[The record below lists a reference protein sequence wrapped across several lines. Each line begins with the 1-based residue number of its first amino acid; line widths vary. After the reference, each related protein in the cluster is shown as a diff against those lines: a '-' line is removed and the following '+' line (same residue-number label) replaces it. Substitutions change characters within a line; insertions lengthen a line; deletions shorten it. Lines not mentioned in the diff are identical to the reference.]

1 MGNKFISNK
10 ILTNM
15 FVTYKNIANF
25 AANSEKKLRTH
36 L

>member
-10 ILTNM
+10 ILTNK

-25 AANSEKKLRTH
+25 AANSEKN
-36 L
+36 